1 MLLMI
6 PKMWNM
12 KIQRKMGMRTQTC
25 NEACREFLFCIKYVY
40 LFLTI
45 QCLDIDMCNQK
56 CDDVWEVFKIITGV
70 NVKKNS

>member
-1 MLLMI
+1 MI

-12 KIQRKMGMRTQTC
+12 KMQWKIRMRTQTC
-25 NEACREFLFCIKYVY
+25 SEVCHGFLFCIKYVY

-45 QCLDIDMCNQK
+45 QCLDIDMYNQK

-70 NVKKNS
+70 NVKN